1 MKRVFNMALKDLRLL
16 SRDKMGAFFI
26 FGFPILMGLFFGLMM
41 GGGGSGG
48 SGKMK
53 IAIVD
58 QDGSEI
64 SQKFVD
70 SLVANDSLIVQT
82 DEMEPAK
89 ESIRKGN
96 RIAML
101 VLPKGFGETAGVF
114 WEEPPVIKLG
124 VDPSRQA
131 ESAMLQGLV
140 MQSMGELIGT
150 RFQDTSM
157 MRNSIGRQ
165 REELAANEDLNPAN
179 KLLVGALFGSL
190 ESMFDSMEA
199 INAEEPGEGNVET
212 GGVGAPGFNFAE
224 IESLD
229 ISRKVDP
236 NSVGGQLQKVRSQWD
251 ISFPQAMMWG
261 VLGCAAGF
269 AISIAK
275 ERTEGTMVRLQVAP
289 VTRFEVLAGKALACF
304 MVVVMVIAMLT
315 GLGMALGMRPGNMGL
330 LVLAAI
336 CVSFCFVGIMMTM
349 SVLGKTEQAV
359 SGAGWA
365 INMVMAMLGGC
376 MIPVMFMPA
385 VIQKFSVVS
394 PIKWGILAIEGAIW
408 RDFSLQ
414 EMLFPCGVLL
424 AVGTLGLVVGT
435 LILQRSD
442 A

>member
-1 MKRVFNMALKDLRLL
+1 MKRVCNMALKDFRLL

-26 FGFPILMGLFFGLMM
+26 LGFPILMGLFFGLMM

-48 SGKMK
+48 SGKMT

-58 QDGSEI
+58 QDNSEI
-64 SQKFVD
+64 SKKFVD
-70 SLVANDSLIVQT
+70 SLIANDSLIVQT
-82 DEMEPAK
+82 DDLESAK
-89 ESIRKGN
+89 ESVRKGN

-101 VLPKGFGETAGVF
+101 VLPDGFGETAGVF

-131 ESAMLQGLV
+131 ESGMLQGLV

-157 MRNSIGRQ
+157 MRDSIGRQ
-165 REELAANEDLNPAN
+165 RDELAASEDLNPAN

-190 ESMFDSMEA
+190 ESMFDNMEA
-199 INAEEPGEGNVET
+199 INTEASEGEGET

-236 NSVGGQLQKVRSQWD
+236 KSIGGQLQKVRSQWD

-330 LVLAAI
+330 LVLAAF

-359 SGAGWA
+359 SGSGWA

-385 VIQKFSVVS
+385 IVQKFSVIS

-414 EMLFPCGVLL
+414 EMLFPCSILL
-424 AVGTLGLVVGT
+424 AVGALGLVIGT
-435 LILQRSD
+435 IILQRSD
-442 A
+442 D

>member
-48 SGKMK
+48 SGKMT

-58 QDGSEI
+58 QDNSEI
-64 SQKFVD
+64 SKKFVD
-70 SLVANDSLIVQT
+70 SLIANDSLIVQT
-82 DEMEPAK
+82 DDLESAK
-89 ESIRKGN
+89 ESVRKGN

-101 VLPKGFGETAGVF
+101 VLPDGFGETAGVF

-131 ESAMLQGLV
+131 ESGMLQGLV

-157 MRNSIGRQ
+157 MRDSIGRQ
-165 REELAANEDLNPAN
+165 RDELAASEDLNPAN

-190 ESMFDSMEA
+190 ESMFDNMEA
-199 INAEEPGEGNVET
+199 INTEASEGEGET

-236 NSVGGQLQKVRSQWD
+236 KSIGGQLQKVRSQWD

-330 LVLAAI
+330 LVLAAF

-359 SGAGWA
+359 SGSGWA

-385 VIQKFSVVS
+385 IVQKFSVIS

-414 EMLFPCGVLL
+414 EMLFPCSILL
-424 AVGTLGLVVGT
+424 AVGALGLVIGT
-435 LILQRSD
+435 IILQRSD
-442 A
+442 D